1 MDSDEELNELLD
13 RPTSPAPIPPLSDDI
28 PATDPCDGNGS
39 PPPSIMPTLDD
50 CVPLSANSRK
60 RPAEDVTQL
69 ASTVSRKIKLNAE
82 DRESV
87 SRFAKASPEEQQLLS
102 YGQLL
107 KLSTQLA
114 AIHPSNAM
122 YTVPALLKSKISK
135 HSARTVLNSGVS
147 AYKAD
152 LALKAVETVLLNH
165 PAWGYTKTVKGDV
178 SKNKVVKRLIQKDLT
193 DVRHDIKKTIGDSMW
208 LPSAPKVKRTF
219 EKLAEPGNIITLCE
233 ALVSMPSVKAANIP
247 VTFDMLGRVAV
258 LRAVL
263 IKYPDEVTYW
273 DKVDRRLER
282 IWNHGKNN
290 PTEISRAIGKIL
302 AEDQRLHAVAD
313 VEPIRAAAAQAPAA
327 ADTDDSGDEA
337 VTVTT

>member
-1 MDSDEELNELLD
+1 MKKLNELLD
-13 RPTSPAPIPPLSDDI
+13 RPTPRLQFLHSQTI

-69 ASTVSRKIKLNAE
+69 AVPSLEKSSLMRKI
-82 DRESV
+82 
-87 SRFAKASPEEQQLLS
+87 ASPEEQQLLS

-193 DVRHDIKKTIGDSMW
+193 DVRHDIKKT
-208 LPSAPKVKRTF
+208 TF

-273 DKVDRRLER
+273 DKVDGRLER
-282 IWNHGKNN
+282 IRNHGKNN

-302 AEDQRLHAVAD
+302 VEDQRLHAVAD

-327 ADTDDSGDEA
+327 ADTDDSGDEPTSA
-337 VTVTT
+337 TPKPEMAGAISG

>member
-87 SRFAKASPEEQQLLS
+87 SRFAKVPSNHVLLSYSILIQASPEEQQLLS

-122 YTVPALLKSKISK
+122 YTVPALLKVCP
-135 HSARTVLNSGVS
+135 ARFFV
-147 AYKAD
+147 
-152 LALKAVETVLLNH
+152 
-165 PAWGYTKTVKGDV
+165 P
-178 SKNKVVKRLIQKDLT
+178 
-193 DVRHDIKKTIGDSMW
+193 
-208 LPSAPKVKRTF
+208 
-219 EKLAEPGNIITLCE
+219 
-233 ALVSMPSVKAANIP
+233 
-247 VTFDMLGRVAV
+247 
-258 LRAVL
+258 
-263 IKYPDEVTYW
+263 
-273 DKVDRRLER
+273 
-282 IWNHGKNN
+282 
-290 PTEISRAIGKIL
+290 
-302 AEDQRLHAVAD
+302 
-313 VEPIRAAAAQAPAA
+313 
-327 ADTDDSGDEA
+327 
-337 VTVTT
+337 